1 MSRYKANMPSVG
13 ITSFLKLP
21 ITEDLSSLDS
31 DIGFLGVPYDAGN
44 SWRPGTRFGPR
55 EIRSYSSRYSTWG
68 GNVPEGYWDI
78 NHDKRYLKGITMTD
92 CGDVDLAYYDMD
104 RNRKVITETVQKML
118 ESGVFPVIVGGD
130 HSITYPCICAFEH
143 LGPID
148 IVQIDAHLDWI
159 DEVDGIRYANGSPMR
174 RAMEHNFTR
183 RMVQLGIRD
192 VRSREADYKFAM
204 SQGSQITTRQMIRD
218 LGVNAILERL
228 PDLGNVYVTIDIDGL
243 DPSIAPGTGS
253 PTVDGL
259 LYHEVLGLLRGIASK
274 SNIVGFDV
282 VEVNPMV
289 DLNGQTCLLATTL
302 IMEFLGTIFN
312 HKEKYRKKENH

>member
-1 MSRYKANMPSVG
+1 
-13 ITSFLKLP
+13 
-21 ITEDLSSLDS
+21 
-31 DIGFLGVPYDAGN
+31 
-44 SWRPGTRFGPR
+44 
-55 EIRSYSSRYSTWG
+55 
-68 GNVPEGYWDI
+68 
-78 NHDKRYLKGITMTD
+78 
-92 CGDVDLAYYDMD
+92 
-104 RNRKVITETVQKML
+104 ML
-118 ESGVFPVIVGGD
+118 EAEVFPVIVGGD
-130 HSITYPCICAFEH
+130 HSITYPSICAFEH

-159 DEVDGIRYANGSPMR
+159 DEVDGIRHANGSPMR
-174 RAMEHNFTR
+174 RAMEQNFTR

-192 VRSREADYKFAM
+192 VRSREADYKFAI

-218 LGVNAILERL
+218 LGVHTILERL

-259 LYHEVLGLLRGIASK
+259 LYHEVLGLLRGIASQ

-302 IMEFLGTIFN
+302 IMEFLGTIFY
-312 HKEKYRKKENH
+312 HKEKIRRKKKN